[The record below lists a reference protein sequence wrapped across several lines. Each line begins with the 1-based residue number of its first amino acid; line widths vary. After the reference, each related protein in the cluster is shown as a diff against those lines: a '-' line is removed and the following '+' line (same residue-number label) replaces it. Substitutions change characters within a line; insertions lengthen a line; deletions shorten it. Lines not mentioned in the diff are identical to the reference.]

1 MVLAGGGKRG
11 VRGLT
16 QPLGSQTAE
25 SGELGALA
33 VSCSERCP
41 TSKDI
46 QAGDLDGDVIQA
58 DVPSPARGVGQPAP
72 SRGAETR

>member
-25 SGELGALA
+25 SGEQGALA
-33 VSCSERCP
+33 VSCSEP
-41 TSKDI
+41 APPAKTSK
-46 QAGDLDGDVIQA
+46 LETWMEMSSKLT
-58 DVPSPARGVGQPAP
+58 SPAQP
-72 SRGAETR
+72 GE